1 MQKTHNKYIPQNTGD
16 HQELLFSRDETHCQK
31 EGEMCSK
38 MESILPAFHEKR
50 CSLGN
55 ATSDWTEREKR
66 DNRRKR
72 LRWFPARRVQAMTP
86 KSSLTVIVQP
96 IASSLTPEERAQDS
110 PASHVPTFPER
121 HRCTIY

>member
-1 MQKTHNKYIPQNTGD
+1 
-16 HQELLFSRDETHCQK
+16 
-31 EGEMCSK
+31 MCSK
-38 MESILPAFHEKR
+38 KKNKINKLGILPAFHEKR
-50 CSLGN
+50 SSLGN
-55 ATSDWTEREKR
+55 AMSDWTEREKR

-110 PASHVPTFPER
+110 PASHILRDTVVQYTDIR
-121 HRCTIY
+121 KVAR